1 MTVQVRS
8 SLVRVMD
15 LHTGGSPAAHI
26 RMKAVQTQG
35 SWRTGAGG
43 GVVAGS
49 SQRRVL
55 THRGAQ
61 RGPSS
66 LSAPQ
71 PCLGT
76 LGTLNTPPQSKGLES
91 WM

>member
-1 MTVQVRS
+1 M
-8 SLVRVMD
+8 
-15 LHTGGSPAAHI
+15 
-26 RMKAVQTQG
+26 QTQG
-35 SWRTGAGG
+35 SWQTEGLGG
-43 GVVAGS
+43 EAVAGCG
-49 SQRRVL
+49 QRCVL
-55 THRGAQ
+55 THRGAR

-71 PCLGT
+71 PCLRI